1 MKHRA
6 DALLQPAQA
15 AYLDRL
21 LPPRDPLLAEMEAAA
36 SAADVPIAD
45 PEVGRLL
52 TVLARAT
59 RARRI
64 VEIGTAIG
72 YGALCLARGAPE
84 AEVVTIDH
92 DPAMLERAHGY
103 LERAGVAGRVRLIE
117 GAALAAIP
125 ALDGRFDL
133 AWVDAAKAEYRRYLD
148 LLLPKIE
155 VGGTLAFDNL
165 LWGGL
170 VADPDAGE
178 GGGDVEEGGGPD
190 PASADALR
198 AFNGYLMMHPQLA
211 AVVLPFGDGVGLAVK
226 TRPLM
231 TELGGPF

>member
-6 DALLQPAQA
+6 DALLHPAQA

-36 SAADVPIAD
+36 AEADVPIAD

-52 TVLARAT
+52 TLLARAT
-59 RARRI
+59 GARRI

-84 AEVVTIDH
+84 AEVVTIDQ
-92 DPAMLERAHGY
+92 DPEMLERARGW
-103 LERAGVAGRVRLIE
+103 LERAGVAGRVRLVE
-117 GAALAAIP
+117 GAALEAIP
-125 ALDGRFDL
+125 ALDGRFGL
-133 AWVDAAKAEYRRYLD
+133 AWIDAAKAEYRRYLD

-165 LWGGL
+165 MWKGR
-170 VADPDAGE
+170 VADPDAA
-178 GGGDVEEGGGPD
+178 GDDAEDDPD
-190 PASADALR
+190 ADALR
-198 AFNGYLMMHPQLA
+198 AFNGYLMMHPQLT

-231 TELGGPF
+231 TEMGGPF